1 MTENSPNLRQILQHA
16 VEVGHQRQAARVER
30 VSTLMG
36 EGRQLIR
43 DAIRRAKEGAATAVK
58 KVGDGILAM
67 DALVGDPQVRGQL
80 KDWGREQI
88 RVGAEKTQDKGREI
102 WHKFNQKREELTDRA
117 TGKIREIR
125 TALNQEIVQ
134 PGVAKAKEVGTKVI
148 DGAKTA
154 GLFAVSV
161 AVAPARGAYELGKA
175 GVEVGKQ
182 GVETG
187 KQKIGEGV
195 EAAKEGFH
203 HAVEKARDWRDRFTG
218 FVIRQADNIGRGI
231 QTRWNEVLA
240 TANDVL
246 AVPQELQAG
255 LKEKLAQKL
264 VAGVENHR
272 QIAQQR
278 RERAQAIRNGAN
290 VSRNG

>member
-1 MTENSPNLRQILQHA
+1 MAENSPNLRQILQHA
-16 VEVGHQRQAARVER
+16 AEVGHQRQAARVER

-43 DAIRRAKEGAATAVK
+43 DGIRRAKEGAATAVK

-88 RVGAEKTQDKGREI
+88 RVAAEKTQDKGREI

-175 GVEVGKQ
+175 GVELGKQ

-203 HAVEKARDWRDRFTG
+203 HGLEKARDWRDSFTG
-218 FVIRQADNIGRGI
+218 FVRRQADNIERGI
-231 QTRWNEVLA
+231 QRSWNEVLA
-240 TANDVL
+240 KAYEVSAAPHELRANS
-246 AVPQELQAG
+246 
-255 LKEKLAQKL
+255 KEKLMQKL
-264 VAGVENHR
+264 AAEIERER
-272 QIAQQR
+272 QIAQRR
-278 RERAQAIRNGAN
+278 REKAQAKRNNANSWRNG
-290 VSRNG
+290 